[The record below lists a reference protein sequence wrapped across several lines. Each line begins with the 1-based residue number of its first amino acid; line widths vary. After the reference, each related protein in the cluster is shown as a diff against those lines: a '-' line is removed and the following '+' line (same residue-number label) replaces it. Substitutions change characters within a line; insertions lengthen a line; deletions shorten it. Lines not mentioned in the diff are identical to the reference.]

1 MNVQEGPP
9 AVADTPIRLVLVD
22 DHPIVLD
29 GLQRLFDSHSAFQV
43 VRCCSN
49 GDAALAVLET
59 EPVDVLVLDLRMPG
73 KSGLDVLRAISSK
86 DLQCRT
92 VLLTAALRDDDIVE
106 AVRLGASG
114 VVLKE
119 SSPDSL
125 LECVRRVH
133 NGEQWID
140 RETLARAF
148 GRVLQ
153 REAADREVGKTL
165 TPREIEIVRMV
176 AQGLRNKVIAE
187 RLSISEGTVKIH
199 LHNIYDKLGV
209 DGRLEL
215 VLLAQNRGL
224 V

>member
-1 MNVQEGPP
+1 MTT
-9 AVADTPIRLVLVD
+9 APIRLLLVD

-29 GLQRLFDSHSAFQV
+29 GLRRLFESQTDLEVVGCRSDGDS
-43 VRCCSN
+43 
-49 GDAALAVLET
+49 ALDTLRT
-59 EPVDVLVLDLRMPG
+59 TPVDVLVLDLRMPG
-73 KSGLDVLRAISSK
+73 KSGLEVLRVMADEEIA
-86 DLQCRT
+86 CRT

-106 AVRLGASG
+106 AVRLGAAG

-119 SSPDSL
+119 SSPDAL

-133 NGEQWID
+133 AGEQWID

-148 GRVLQ
+148 GRVLH
-153 REAADREVGKTL
+153 REAATREAGKTL

-176 AQGLRNKVIAE
+176 AQGLRNRVVAE

-199 LHNIYDKLGV
+199 LHNIYEKLGV

-215 VLLAQNRGL
+215 VLFAQNRGL